1 MLDEVAIQLRYAALD
16 PVLDE
21 RGRRRFAAA
30 EARSAGWGGVSA
42 LSRITGMARSTIGRG
57 LAELRGAATEVA
69 PGRVRR
75 AGGGRK
81 KLTSG
86 DATLL
91 DDLRELVE
99 PATRGDPQAPL
110 LWTSKSQRHL
120 AAASGSLGHRIGHN
134 AVASVLR
141 ELGYSLQSNR
151 KTREG
156 SNHPDRDAQFGY
168 INAQTSEALT
178 AGQPAI
184 SVDTKKK
191 ELVGDFKNGGNA
203 GWVSVGIDHD
213 TASYKRRQRSLSHV
227 DGKEPLCPTSF
238 CLPHS
243 AAGIKSPARQLDAN
257 IIAHFARAAPRKNP
271 VSPPLPIVYPC
282 RDVGP
287 IASTC

>member
-1 MLDEVAIQLRYAALD
+1 
-16 PVLDE
+16 
-21 RGRRRFAAA
+21 
-30 EARSAGWGGVSA
+30 
-42 LSRITGMARSTIGRG
+42 
-57 LAELRGAATEVA
+57 
-69 PGRVRR
+69 
-75 AGGGRK
+75 
-81 KLTSG
+81 
-86 DATLL
+86 LL

-203 GWVSVGIDHD
+203 GWVSVGIDHH
-213 TASYKRRQRSLSHV
+213 TAALSFGRQRTV
-227 DGKEPLCPTSF
+227 FCPTSF